1 MELTYINTSGESIT
15 LNQSRPF
22 FITKIDGTGNIRQTV
37 NTFKAP
43 EQDGAFY
50 VSSTMDMR
58 NITLEGTII
67 ANTPDEAY
75 ELRKSFLRLFSP
87 KKSGVIKYRERQIA
101 CVIEEAVLS
110 VSTRERIPSFFISLL
125 CPSPFFETLD
135 EVREDLASWN
145 ALLEF
150 ALEIPEEGLQFG
162 LRQPSQIITVENI
175 GDVPCGCEI
184 IFKATGSVTNP
195 ELLHLDTGEYVR
207 ILSSMEQ
214 GDEFHIFTHFAGK
227 RVRSI
232 IGATE
237 SNAFHLLDTGSNF
250 FQLAPGINNLRYDAS
265 NNLELLDVS
274 VYYRPQFLG
283 V

>member
-1 MELTYINTSGESIT
+1 MELTYINSSGESIT

-75 ELRKSFLRLFSP
+75 DLRKSFLRLFSP
-87 KKSGVIKYRERQIA
+87 KKSGLIRYRERQIA

-110 VSTRERIPSFFISLL
+110 VSTRERIPKFFISIL

-135 EVREDLASWN
+135 EVREDLASWD

-150 ALEIPEEGLQFG
+150 ALEIPLEGLEFG

-184 IFKATGSVTNP
+184 IFKATGFVTNP
-195 ELLHLDTGEYVR
+195 ELLNLDTGEYVK

-214 GDEFHIFTHFAGK
+214 GDEFHIYTHFAGK

-232 IGATE
+232 IDATE